1 MALILSI
8 DTASKNCSV
17 SLAKD
22 GVLINTIE
30 EIRDSFL
37 HGQKLH
43 IFCEKII
50 LESNIKFSNIDAF
63 ALSIGPGSYTGLRI
77 GSAAVK
83 GFGFIFKK
91 PIITIPT
98 LKSMAYA
105 QKFNQKLLCPI
116 LDSRQGEVYAAVF
129 DQNLNCL
136 QSAHPH
142 IISSNSFASFLN
154 DQEMFFF
161 GTGISK
167 IQEYVSHK
175 NAIFLDDFFPSSKYL
190 VEMAESMYQKN
201 EFTDLASFKPL
212 YLKDFVPTTSKS

>member
-22 GVLINTIE
+22 GILINTIE

-43 IFCEKII
+43 VFCEKII
-50 LESNIKFSNIDAF
+50 LESNIKFSDIDAY

-98 LKSMAYA
+98 LKSMAYS

-136 QSAHPH
+136 KPAHPH

-154 DQEMFFF
+154 AQEMIFF
-161 GTGISK
+161 GTGVSK
-167 IQEYVSHK
+167 IQEYISHK
-175 NAIFLDDFFPSSKYL
+175 NAEFLDNLFPSSKYL
-190 VEMAESMYQKN
+190 VEIAESMYYKDK
-201 EFTDLASFKPL
+201 FADLASFKPL
-212 YLKDFVPTTSKS
+212 YLKDFIPTKSKS

>member
-63 ALSIGPGSYTGLRI
+63 ALSIGPGSYT
-77 GSAAVK
+77 
-83 GFGFIFKK
+83 
-91 PIITIPT
+91 
-98 LKSMAYA
+98 
-105 QKFNQKLLCPI
+105 
-116 LDSRQGEVYAAVF
+116 
-129 DQNLNCL
+129 
-136 QSAHPH
+136 
-142 IISSNSFASFLN
+142 
-154 DQEMFFF
+154 
-161 GTGISK
+161 
-167 IQEYVSHK
+167 
-175 NAIFLDDFFPSSKYL
+175 
-190 VEMAESMYQKN
+190 
-201 EFTDLASFKPL
+201 
-212 YLKDFVPTTSKS
+212 